1 MTHKPNW
8 HPMVTNFIQLAKL
21 HGIDCTSTLWLR
33 MPDHQHLYLCTTLKT
48 HDCISCPVNAS
59 AMPLPEV
66 ISPHAC
72 VRYIDQAT

>member
-48 HDCISCPVNAS
+48 
-59 AMPLPEV
+59 
-66 ISPHAC
+66 
-72 VRYIDQAT
+72 QALGLMTSGRGIAEALTGQEIHVCQVY